1 MLFHI
6 FDILLYVLLT
16 YHFVVD
22 KDIIPVDVE
31 DIVFVLA
38 VEEMLLIGESVIP
51 VNVAAVDFKV
61 IKIYIHL

>member
-6 FDILLYVLLT
+6 FDILLYVLMT
-16 YHFVVD
+16 YHVVVD
-22 KDIIPVDVE
+22 KDIIPFDVE

-38 VEEMLLIGESVIP
+38 VEEMLLFGDTVIP

-61 IKIYIHL
+61 IKSYIHL

>member
-38 VEEMLLIGESVIP
+38 VEEMLLFGDTVIP

-61 IKIYIHL
+61 IKRYIHL

>member
-6 FDILLYVLLT
+6 FDILLYVLMT

-31 DIVFVLA
+31 DIVLVLA
-38 VEEMLLIGESVIP
+38 VEEMLLFGDTIIP

-61 IKIYIHL
+61 IKSYIHL

>member
-1 MLFHI
+1 M
-6 FDILLYVLLT
+6 T

-61 IKIYIHL
+61 IKGYIHL

>member
-1 MLFHI
+1 M
-6 FDILLYVLLT
+6 T

-31 DIVFVLA
+31 DIVLVLA
-38 VEEMLLIGESVIP
+38 VEEMLFFGDTVIP

-61 IKIYIHL
+61 IKSYIHL

>member
-16 YHFVVD
+16 YHVVVD

-31 DIVFVLA
+31 DIVLVLA
-38 VEEMLLIGESVIP
+38 VEEMFFDESVIP

-61 IKIYIHL
+61 IKGYIHL

>member
-38 VEEMLLIGESVIP
+38 VEEMLFFGESVIP

-61 IKIYIHL
+61 IKSYIHL

>member
-6 FDILLYVLLT
+6 FDILLYVLMT

-31 DIVFVLA
+31 DIVLVLA
-38 VEEMLLIGESVIP
+38 VEEMLFFDEPVIP

-61 IKIYIHL
+61 IKGYIHL

>member
-61 IKIYIHL
+61 IKGYIHL

>member
-31 DIVFVLA
+31 DIVLVLA
-38 VEEMLLIGESVIP
+38 VEEMFFDESVIP

-61 IKIYIHL
+61 IKGYIHL

>member
-1 MLFHI
+1 MLLHI

-38 VEEMLLIGESVIP
+38 VEEMLFFGDTVIP

-61 IKIYIHL
+61 IKGYIHL